1 MGNQSGKVSVKSTKY
16 IGDVD
21 PKNSRT
27 SWIAGKSNKGLK
39 NFLTREKKV
48 ILASNPKSFIK
59 MLYLMHVHEFNYR
72 NKLKFKNK
80 E

>member
-27 SWIAGKSNKGLK
+27 SWIAGTSKKSKTILPLLVK
-39 NFLTREKKV
+39 RKKFY
-48 ILASNPKSFIK
+48 SWTKK
-59 MLYLMHVHEFNYR
+59 M
-72 NKLKFKNK
+72 
-80 E
+80 

>member
-27 SWIAGKSNKGLK
+27 SWIAGTS
-39 NFLTREKKV
+39 KK
-48 ILASNPKSFIK
+48 F
-59 MLYLMHVHEFNYR
+59 E
-72 NKLKFKNK
+72 
-80 E
+80 

>member
-27 SWIAGKSNKGLK
+27 SWIAGTSKK
-39 NFLTREKKV
+39 NQNDFVRTKKV
-48 ILASNPKSFIK
+48 FFRFYS
-59 MLYLMHVHEFNYR
+59 
-72 NKLKFKNK
+72 
-80 E
+80 

>member
-27 SWIAGKSNKGLK
+27 SWIAGTSKKAK
-39 NFLTREKKV
+39 QFYPYYQRERYLTVGFKR
-48 ILASNPKSFIK
+48 
-59 MLYLMHVHEFNYR
+59 R
-72 NKLKFKNK
+72 KF
-80 E
+80 